1 MTHTSTEGFL
11 LDMLKQQDNRMR
23 HQLNAITD
31 EGDGV
36 YQLSALT
43 ALRAMLP
50 RFASSDSRH
59 GPFVLTLPDLH
70 QSNIF
75 VDEHWNIT
83 SLIDLEFAPVQP
95 LQMTCVPIW
104 LNGLGADELEG
115 ADLQEYK
122 ALYDEFVD
130 TVESE
135 EIANGEAAS
144 YSQRLRE
151 DWHTGRLWFTMAL
164 RSINGF
170 PIIFEKHLQPRF
182 YEDLSEGEATTLTN
196 LWDEDAMGFIA
207 SKVKDFEKYKQQV
220 CDIFDAAEKEELE
233 KQSVKE

>member
-1 MTHTSTEGFL
+1 
-11 LDMLKQQDNRMR
+11 MR

-31 EGDGV
+31 EDDGV

-43 ALRAMLP
+43 ALRAMIP
-50 RFASSDSRH
+50 RFASRESRH

-75 VDEHWNIT
+75 VDENWNIT

-95 LQMTCVPIW
+95 SQMTCAPIW
-104 LNGLGADELEG
+104 LNSLGADELEG
-115 ADLQEYK
+115 TDLEKYK
-122 ALYDEFVD
+122 ILYDEFVD

-135 EIANGEAAS
+135 ETARGAS
-144 YSQRLRE
+144 DAYSQRLRD
-151 DWHTGRLWFTMAL
+151 DWHTERLWFSMAL

-170 PIIFEKHLQPRF
+170 PIIFEKHLQPKF
-182 YEDLSEGEATTLTN
+182 YDDLSKDEATTLAR

-207 SKVKDFEKYKQQV
+207 SKVKDLEKYEQQV
-220 CDIFDAAEKEELE
+220 CDIFDAAEKEELQTKSTRE
-233 KQSVKE
+233 